1 MPRSRVT
8 IRPFTADDQDAAKR
22 LINEG
27 LGERFGLV
35 DESFNPDLDDI
46 AAHYSA
52 PGHTFV
58 VAERDG
64 TLIGTGCLVVAL
76 DGETGQMVRVS
87 VRRGLRGQGVGRALV
102 EHLLNVAQAAGLRRV
117 WMETNVG
124 WESAIRLYEGCG
136 FQEYRRSGGLVF
148 LEHEL
153 GVQSATP
160 ETEAH
165 GSNEEEVGTG

>member
-8 IRPFTADDQDAAKR
+8 IHPFTADDQDAAKR

-46 AAHYSA
+46 AAHYSS

-58 VAERDG
+58 VAEQDG
-64 TLIGTGCLVVAL
+64 ELIGTGCLVVAL

-124 WESAIRLYEGCG
+124 WESAIRLYKACG
-136 FQEYRRSGGLVF
+136 FREYDRVGGLVF
-148 LEHEL
+148 LERKIEAEGHT
-153 GVQSATP
+153 AN
-160 ETEAH
+160 TEARDA
-165 GSNEEEVGTG
+165 GMD